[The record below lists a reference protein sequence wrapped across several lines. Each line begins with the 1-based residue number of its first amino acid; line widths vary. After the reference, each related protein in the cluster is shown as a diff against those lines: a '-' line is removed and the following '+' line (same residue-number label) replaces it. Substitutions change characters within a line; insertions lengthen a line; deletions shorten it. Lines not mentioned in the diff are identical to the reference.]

1 MPVSHTGVQELLGL
15 DVDVEH
21 TISHDPVGN
30 TILELVFPKFPAYA
44 TRTYSISARVR
55 MQEAP
60 ERQRLRDGAT
70 FLASEPY
77 IETTASPIRRLAA
90 EVKGANETATMSS
103 IYNWVRSHL
112 SYAGFVADDLGAEYA
127 MRERRGDCTEYAY
140 LTAAL
145 ARANGIP
152 ARVMGGYV
160 TSADTIARSRDYHN
174 WAELYVDGAWRLVD
188 AQKERLQTNAAEYV
202 AMRIISSQTPNALR
216 DNHRFI
222 VVGGLVASLE

>member
-1 MPVSHTGVQELLGL
+1 LQKL
-15 DVDVEH
+15 DVEVEH
-21 TISHDPVGN
+21 KISQDGIGN

-44 TRTYSISARVR
+44 TRTYSISARVK
-55 MQEAP
+55 MQDTP
-60 ERQRLRDGAT
+60 ERQRLRDGSA

-77 IETTASPIRRLAA
+77 IEITAAPIRRLAA
-90 EVKGANETATMSS
+90 EVKGANETATMTA

-160 TSADTIARSRDYHN
+160 TSVDTIARSRDYHN

-202 AMRIISSQTPNALR
+202 AMRIISSQTSNALR
-216 DNHRFI
+216 ENHRFI
-222 VVGGLVASLE
+222 VVGRLVASLE